1 MMGNGQTMLRAV
13 RVLSFIKLETNI
25 LEIGEMI
32 YRTGLEIFIQLME
45 QSMRVNGSMER
56 KRVRAIINSRMVTIM
71 RVNGKT
77 IK

>member
-32 YRTGLEIFIQLME
+32 YRTGSEIFIQLME
-45 QSMRVNGSMER
+45 QSMRVNGSMEK
-56 KRVRAIINSRMVTIM
+56 KRVRAIINFQMVTIM
-71 RVNGKT
+71 RANGKM